1 MKRNESRHGANHRY
15 YILNRSVFLH
25 STAAG
30 NFSPLLLTVVL
41 LCAVLTSA
49 ALAVQQS
56 IDISYPL
63 GSQQQTRRMLLQRS
77 IDGTCG
83 RTDGRTPYHF
93 IDPVAL
99 TRPVVCRVSARRRR
113 CLAVTWTRWRCSQT
127 APVTG
132 TASISSP
139 SLTVPSTSPGFRS
152 TTRSASWFTSRK
164 RTRVESS
171 TSPGRR
177 VTSNWHSTSTA
188 ESGISWVRN
197 RGYVYGHVFTAFDT
211 VG

>member
-83 RTDGRTPYHF
+83 RTDRRTDTVPFH
-93 IDPVAL
+93 
-99 TRPVVCRVSARRRR
+99 RPCRINAPCCMPCVSAKEEMS
-113 CLAVTWTRWRCSQT
+113 CCYMN
-127 APVTG
+127 PVKVFSNG
-132 TASISSP
+132 TCHWYREYQLSITHCPIDIAWFPFDDQVCELIYESKTHESRE
-139 SLTVPSTSPGFRS
+139 LNF
-152 TTRSASWFTSRK
+152 TRSSRD
-164 RTRVESS
+164 VELAFYI
-171 TSPGRR
+171 
-177 VTSNWHSTSTA
+177 HSGEWNLLGT
-188 ESGISWVRN
+188 
-197 RGYVYGHVFTAFDT
+197 
-211 VG
+211 